1 MRDLV
6 RGVQNLRKESGLEV
20 SDRINLYL
28 FGSDKLKEAYEAF
41 RDYIAS
47 ETLAVSVDWVNI
59 SGATEIE
66 AGDENWLVKL
76 EKV

>member
-1 MRDLV
+1 RDLV

-41 RDYIAS
+41 KDYIAS
-47 ETLAVSVDWVNI
+47 ETLSVSVDWVNV
-59 SGATEIE
+59 SSYTEIE
-66 AGDENWLVKL
+66 AGEENWLVKL
-76 EKV
+76 EKA